1 MNNNKTRVNR
11 VLLCYNLYVGDTMK
25 YLKWAFKD
33 NIGHRDD
40 QKIELGKV
48 IICDTWNPNSSDWDE
63 RGGFNFTNEECA
75 LRWISR
81 GDTLYEVEIP
91 EDGEVLKVKN
101 DKTSGGIFVTNK
113 IILKNPTTISDE
125 LVRDFYKKSKL
136 PLETYFECIGILATR
151 GYYDIS
157 LMIIK
162 DKVDMNNIDLA
173 IDKFNR
179 ELKPNREIDYDC
191 YNRVKSILEEIK
203 SSIDINLFID
213 KEPYIKQITKDNV
226 INLTGQSGSGK
237 TTYAKEHFNSDEY
250 LVVDTDDI
258 FSDNRFSNSVGINK
272 ELGEYFRNKYEKIPN
287 CGDNFDLIYEDIL
300 NYCSKYNKT
309 IVIDSAQFHCIKDLT
324 LLKGKLI
331 MIRTCIDNC
340 YNRTI
345 ERYKTNN
352 KNYSQEELEK
362 YKDRKKAIYT
372 WYKSTNEFIEKIDK
386 I

>member
-1 MNNNKTRVNR
+1 
-11 VLLCYNLYVGDTMK
+11 MK
-25 YLKWAFKD
+25 YLKWAFKN

-91 EDGEVLKVKN
+91 EDEEVLKVKN
-101 DKTSGGIFVTNK
+101 DKTPGGIFVTNK
-113 IILKNPTTISDE
+113 IILKNPITISDE

-162 DKVDMNNIDLA
+162 DKVNMNNIDLA

-258 FSDNRFSNSVGINK
+258 FSDNRFNNSVGINK

-324 LLKGKLI
+324 LLKGELI
-331 MIRTCIDNC
+331 IIRTCIDNC